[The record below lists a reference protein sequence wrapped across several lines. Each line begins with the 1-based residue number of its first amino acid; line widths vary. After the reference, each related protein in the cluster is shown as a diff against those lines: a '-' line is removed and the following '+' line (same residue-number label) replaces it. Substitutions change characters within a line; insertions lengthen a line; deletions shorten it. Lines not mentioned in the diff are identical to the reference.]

1 VPRERDPAL
10 YGVQALAAEIRA
22 PEWATHRI
30 SVAPAP
36 PHCEADSSPPGLE
49 LTETRN
55 AHGRN
60 EQLLITEL
68 IELRETIT
76 ERMGQGSS
84 LDDVD
89 AELID
94 SQDQLDD
101 DEKAALWLFAW
112 SFVPPLRQRNEA
124 IRLAGAL
131 MEGY

>member
-1 VPRERDPAL
+1 
-10 YGVQALAAEIRA
+10 
-22 PEWATHRI
+22 
-30 SVAPAP
+30 
-36 PHCEADSSPPGLE
+36 
-49 LTETRN
+49 
-55 AHGRN
+55 
-60 EQLLITEL
+60 LLITEL

-112 SFVPPLRQRNEA
+112 SFVPPLLQRNEA
-124 IRLAGAL
+124 IRLAGVL

>member
-1 VPRERDPAL
+1 M
-10 YGVQALAAEIRA
+10 
-22 PEWATHRI
+22 
-30 SVAPAP
+30 
-36 PHCEADSSPPGLE
+36 
-49 LTETRN
+49 
-55 AHGRN
+55 
-60 EQLLITEL
+60 LITEL

-76 ERMGQGSS
+76 ERMDQGSS

-124 IRLAGAL
+124 IRIAGAL